1 MDNTSVRS
9 AAQVLEGLP
18 LQVGHACQGPC
29 PGKMS
34 PPGKPC
40 HPLGKAN
47 SPNCPFGSCRNGA
60 HSFGTQWRSRRL
72 LVPLS
77 QVLTKRWSCSVV
89 TPRTLTGR
97 GARFPGPRPGL
108 NRSPQRPAPPAFG
121 RGQRPPCCVLP
132 VRAPIRLP
140 EETAERNGKRR
151 RSNIKPRR
159 FETTVGEAGAAEEGP
174 VLGGSAPP
182 VCCRGG
188 RSFSFAID
196 LTPHPQSGTCS
207 QLARPFPW
215 KRMIYILS
223 CSLTVPR

>member
-1 MDNTSVRS
+1 MRS

-18 LQVGHACQGPC
+18 LQVSHACQGPC

-34 PPGKPC
+34 PSGKPC
-40 HPLGKAN
+40 HPLRKAN

-72 LVPLS
+72 LVPFS

-89 TPRTLTGR
+89 TPRTLSGR

-121 RGQRPPCCVLP
+121 RGQRPPRCVLP

-140 EETAERNGKRR
+140 EETAEWEKEAFERKTASVRNHGW
-151 RSNIKPRR
+151 RSRSGGGGARAGGLCSPR
-159 FETTVGEAGAAEEGP
+159 
-174 VLGGSAPP
+174 LLS
-182 VCCRGG
+182 G
-188 RSFSFAID
+188 RTDVFIRD
-196 LTPHPQSGTCS
+196 
-207 QLARPFPW
+207 
-215 KRMIYILS
+215 
-223 CSLTVPR
+223 